1 MTRRTGAVPRFTHT
15 EMPDMV
21 THGVRRFCLAGI
33 AMLVAVLAARP
44 ARAEVTFDWATVGN
58 PGNAADTLVMN
69 KYNGDGTSG
78 YGSVGYTFRIS
89 KYDVTNAQYT
99 AFLNLVDP
107 TGSNALRLYNTK
119 MGSTASSPSGAA
131 YTGGIDRNLA
141 AANGAK
147 YSVKSGQESYP
158 ATWMTWAASARF
170 VNWLASGQGSGGTE
184 SGVYDMSAIPFN
196 NAYATPPPRAANAT
210 FFIPSENEYYKA
222 SYYDPTK
229 NGGAGGY
236 WKYGTRSDTAP
247 SSVAPP
253 GSGNAANIGFGNSI
267 GVANTLAKTGA
278 AFSADV
284 DYLTNVGAYSTST
297 SYYGLYDVDG
307 LVYNWTEATKENP
320 NFAGQ
325 MLPVYRGGAWN
336 YGENFAGAAYRNIY
350 SGAGATS
357 YAWYG
362 LRVGTVAAVPE
373 PGTLALAGVGA
384 AIVGCSLVRRRRI
397 AARIGN

>member
-1 MTRRTGAVPRFTHT
+1 MTKHSVHR
-15 EMPDMV
+15 
-21 THGVRRFCLAGI
+21 L
-33 AMLVAVLAARP
+33 LLAAAASLVVAALGRP
-44 ARAEVTFDWATVGN
+44 SLAEVTFDWATVGN
-58 PGNAADTLVMN
+58 AGNAADTLVMN

-89 KYDVTNAQYT
+89 KHSVTNAQYT
-99 AFLNLVDP
+99 AFLNMVDP

-119 MGSTASSPSGAA
+119 MGTTAASPSGAA

-147 YSVKSGQESYP
+147 YSVKTGQENYP

-184 SGVYDMSAIPFN
+184 SGVYDMSAIPFT
-196 NAYATPPPRAANAT
+196 NAFATPPPRAANAT

-222 SYYDPTK
+222 AYYDPTK

-236 WKYGTRSDTAP
+236 WQYGTRSDTAP
-247 SSVAPP
+247 SSIAPP
-253 GSGNAANIGFGNSI
+253 GSGNAANIGFGNPV
-267 GVANTLAKTGA
+267 GVADTLAKTGA
-278 AFSADV
+278 AFSASV

-307 LVYNWTEATKENP
+307 LVYNWTEAVKENP

-325 MLPVYRGGAWN
+325 MLPVYRGGAWR
-336 YGENFAGAAYRNIY
+336 YGENFAGAGYRNIY

-362 LRVGTVAAVPE
+362 LRVGTIEAVPE
-373 PGTLALAGVGA
+373 PGALALAGMGA
-384 AIVGCSLVRRRRI
+384 MIAGWSLARRRR
-397 AARIGN
+397 AAVRT